1 MKRYFYTIT
10 SLVIIIFFYSC
21 KAAKVWENANKNA
34 HHYIKSVEATSATTV
49 RVTFSEEVD
58 QISAENALNY
68 SIPNLTVISAARDGS
83 DYSVVI
89 LTTILQVD
97 IDYTLHVTGVE
108 NTSGNTIGSPSSMS
122 FFGDAAPMIKSAN
135 SINTT
140 TIWIYISEPVNQ
152 TSAENTANYTIS
164 PPITVSTAARDS
176 SDYSKII
183 LTTSS
188 QTDGTS
194 YKLTITN
201 VTDLTGNTI
210 GSPNYEYFTGTGGVD
225 NTHPCVLSAMLID
238 SNTVEL
244 LFSEPMNAATINN
257 TGSYTI
263 KDPNDNTVVISA
275 ATPLA
280 DTSRVWLDISATFS
294 EHIYTLTVDPAVPV
308 SVEDLNGNSLKDSP
322 ENRAAFQGLGQMP
335 NSFSDGPVIVDPLG
349 DVSNNFSMLANYKG
363 RIYLGPADADNSIF
377 RMRPDGSEP
386 EIVKFIF
393 HGDIGEGHGDTT
405 SLNPGPDNEDGID
418 YIAGGIIN
426 GIEYLFMGPS
436 RTAGGLKYI
445 YFTSDSGSTIDFDYM
460 DFGPLHPPVDLYS
473 KSIPSMIVFN
483 NRIYFGIL
491 RDSPLL
497 DGFYDPDLAKVI
509 NVTKE
514 PSSPAD
520 FVSLATY
527 NMPRIGRWG
536 TPANTAQIIGID
548 TMAVYLD
555 RLYIANGGNN
565 AIDEDGGIFRSLNND
580 PAPYPGAP
588 DWEDITPVGNTD
600 WYNGGTR
607 FSIGLTSNSQL
618 IPADRAF
625 PAMVE
630 FRGNLYIA
638 RNTNQGPQLWKF
650 DGSNFSLIAD
660 NGSGITN
667 MSDSDNTKIT
677 MLIKNKN
684 ILYLGFDNLNDGIHI
699 LRSTNPS
706 DEASFQVVTQ
716 NGFGVAPVI
725 DTIYHA
731 ISVPDGGKKC
741 LWLLCGP
748 YGGKLRL
755 YRLAE

>member
-1 MKRYFYTIT
+1 MKRYFYAIT
-10 SLVIIIFFYSC
+10 SLLVIFFSC
-21 KAAKVWENANKNA
+21 KAAKVWENANQNA
-34 HHYIKSVEATSATTV
+34 HHYIESIEATSATTV

-58 QISAENALNY
+58 QISAENALHY
-68 SIPNLTVISAARDGS
+68 SIPGLTVISAARDGS
-83 DYSVVI
+83 DHSVVI

-108 NTSGNTIGSPSSMS
+108 NTSGFAIGSPSSMS
-122 FFGDAAPMIKSAN
+122 FFGDAAPMIKSAS
-135 SINTT
+135 SIDTT
-140 TIWIYISEPVNQ
+140 TIWIYFSESVNQ
-152 TSAENTANYTIS
+152 TSAENTANYTIF
-164 PPITVSTAARDS
+164 PPISVNSATRDS

-183 LTTSS
+183 VTTSS
-188 QTDGTS
+188 QTDGTP
-194 YKLTITN
+194 YKLTIAD

-225 NTHPCVLSAMLID
+225 STQPCVLSAMLID

-244 LFSEPMNAATINN
+244 LFSEPMNPTTINN

-263 KDPNDNTVVISA
+263 KDPDDNAVVISA

-280 DTSRVWLDISATFS
+280 DTSRVRLDISATFS

-308 SVEDLNGNSLKDSP
+308 SVEDLNGNSLKNSP

-335 NSFSDGPVIVDPLG
+335 DSFADGPVIVDPLG

-363 RIYLGPADADNSIF
+363 RIYLGPADADNSVF

-393 HGDIGEGHGDTT
+393 HGDIGEGHGDTR
-405 SLNPGPDNEDGID
+405 SLNPGPDNEDGISC
-418 YIAGGIIN
+418 IAGGIIN

-436 RTAGGLKYI
+436 RTAGSLKYI
-445 YFTSDSGSTIDFDYM
+445 YLTSDSGSTIDFDYM
-460 DFGPLHPPVDLYS
+460 DFGSLVPMDLYS
-473 KSIPSMIVFN
+473 ICIPSMIVFN

-497 DGFYDPDLAKVI
+497 DGFYDPNLVKVI
-509 NVTKE
+509 NITKE
-514 PSSPAD
+514 PVSPVD
-520 FVSLATY
+520 YMSLATY

-548 TMAVYLD
+548 SMAVYFD

-565 AIDEDGGIFRSLNND
+565 AVDEDGGIFRSLNND

-588 DWEDITPVGNTD
+588 DWGDVTPVGNTEWCD
-600 WYNGGTR
+600 GGTK
-607 FSIGLTSNSQL
+607 FSIELTKNSKL

-625 PAMVE
+625 PAMAV
-630 FRGNLYIA
+630 FKDNLYIA

-650 DGSNFSLIAD
+650 NGANFSLIAD
-660 NGSGITN
+660 NGSGITD
-667 MSDSDNTKIT
+667 MGDSDNTRIT
-677 MLIKNKN
+677 MLIVNKN
-684 ILYLGFDNLNDGIHI
+684 ILYIGFDNLNDGIHI
-699 LRSTNPS
+699 LRSTKPS
-706 DEASFQVVTQ
+706 DEASFEVVTQ
-716 NGFGVAPVI
+716 NGFGVAPAI

-741 LWLLCGP
+741 LWLLCGA

-755 YRLAE
+755 YRLAD